1 MKEGE
6 GALLAWPAGVERGKR
21 VRGEGGAAE
30 KGDRGPETKPPV
42 TAASPCVEHARAYL
56 TQHNRG
62 AARAG
67 LENPRG

>member
-1 MKEGE
+1 M
-6 GALLAWPAGVERGKR
+6 
-21 VRGEGGAAE
+21 RGEGGAAE